1 MSRFD
6 GKTTTELFNIFHD
19 DYKDDIEPH
28 WSKKFEEIS
37 GVTKEQTDACYFYNK
52 EIPNDE
58 EANKKLVAFLDE
70 LDYQLCVNEDDMQE
84 DTERE

>member
-6 GKTTTELFNIFHD
+6 GKTTTKLFNIFHD
-19 DYKDDIEPH
+19 DYKDEIEPH

-58 EANKKLVAFLDE
+58 EANKKLVDRKSTRLNSSHIATSR
-70 LDYQLCVNEDDMQE
+70 MPSSA
-84 DTERE
+84 

>member
-19 DYKDDIEPH
+19 DYKEDIEPH
-28 WSKKFEEIS
+28 WCSKFIELSGIS
-37 GVTKEQTDACYFYNK
+37 KEQADACYWHNV

-58 EANKKLVAFLDE
+58 EINKKLTAYLDE
-70 LDYQLCVNEDDMQE
+70 LEYMLCVNGDIKQFYNEI
-84 DTERE
+84 